1 MRTFPSL
8 ASSASAASYASPPRR
23 RRRKK
28 ASPCRLPKVS
38 SFYDGA
44 AQTAQPQPGLRG
56 LSDYKERL
64 GTQRREG
71 TPHDWSPR
79 SFFDAN

>member
-44 AQTAQPQPGLRG
+44 AQTAPTQPGLRG
-56 LSDYKERL
+56 LSDYKPPY
-64 GTQRREG
+64 QREEA
-71 TPHDWSPR
+71 WK
-79 SFFDAN
+79 